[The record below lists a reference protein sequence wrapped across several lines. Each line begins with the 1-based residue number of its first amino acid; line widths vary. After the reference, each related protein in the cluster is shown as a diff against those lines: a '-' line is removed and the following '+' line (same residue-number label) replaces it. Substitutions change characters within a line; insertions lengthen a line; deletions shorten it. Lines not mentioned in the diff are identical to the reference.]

1 MKIFDFLKKECSF
14 TENFEMPTA
23 LMKRLLNDPY
33 ELFDSY
39 TNEFQDLSFDNF
51 TTYFQDNHSDRNNFM
66 QDFTPPELCKLV
78 ANLSS
83 DCCTCLDM
91 CAGTGGLSIAM
102 WNHNKNINLVCEEIS
117 KNALPVLIF
126 NLAVRNIEATVR
138 QKNILTNE
146 VLSQYILKKGGRFA
160 SIEKVAV
167 DLPIYED
174 FDMIVSNPPYS
185 QKWDHDIKSVDDPR
199 FMFFGYPPKQY
210 SDYAFVIDAFH
221 RLKKGGEMFFILPHG
236 VLFRGSNEKAIR
248 KKIVQKDLL
257 ASVIG
262 IPQNIFRN
270 TSIPVC
276 ILHFKKADSV
286 LFIDASREFE
296 KRSNS
301 NVLRENDIEHITEV
315 FLARKTA
322 NSYSCLSDKKD
333 IENNDF
339 NLNIPRY
346 VDTYVPEELPDISTL
361 INDYIKT
368 EEEIRTQN
376 KSFSVLLDQLVGTNE
391 EAQEELKKFRE
402 GFRCTLR

>member
-1 MKIFDFLKKECSF
+1 MKILDFLKKECGF

-33 ELFDSY
+33 KLFDSY
-39 TNEFQDLSFDNF
+39 MKEFQDLSFDNF

-66 QDFTPPELCKLV
+66 QDFTPPELCRLV
-78 ANLSS
+78 ASLSS

-91 CAGTGGLSIAM
+91 CSGTGGLSIAM
-102 WNHNKNINLVCEEIS
+102 WNHNKNIRLVCEEIS

-126 NLAVRNIEATVR
+126 NLAVRNIDATVR

-146 VLSQYILKKGGRFA
+146 VLNQYEIKKGERFS

-174 FDMIVSNPPYS
+174 FDLIVSNPPYS
-185 QKWDHDIKSVDDPR
+185 QKWDHDIKNVDDPR

-248 KKIVQKDLL
+248 KKIIQKDLL

-262 IPQNIFRN
+262 IPQNLFRN

-276 ILHFKKADSV
+276 ILHFKKTDSV

-296 KRSNS
+296 KRSGFNA
-301 NVLRENDIEHITEV
+301 LRENDIDHIIEV
-315 FLARKTA
+315 FKARKTT
-322 NSYSCLSDKKD
+322 NSYSCLSDKED

-368 EEEIRTQN
+368 EKEIREQ
-376 KSFSVLLDQLVGTNE
+376 KESFSALLDQLVGTNE